1 MREIEL
7 LAPARNAEI
16 GIEAINCG
24 ADAVYIGAP
33 AFGARHAAANSVADI
48 ARLVE
53 YAHRYGVRVYV
64 TLNTILYDSEL
75 EQARKLACQLADV
88 GVDALIVQDMA
99 YGEMNLPLPLHA
111 STQMD
116 NRTAQDVCLLHKLGY
131 EQVVLAREL
140 GLDTIDKIHKACP
153 EARLEAFVH
162 GALCVSYS
170 GRCYASQHCFGRSA
184 NRGECAQFCRL
195 AFDLEDETGRKLL
208 KGKHLLSLRDMN
220 RSRHLEAM
228 LDAGISS
235 LKIEGRLKDLNY
247 VKNVV
252 AYYRKELDSVLAR
265 RKADYRRSSYGETH
279 LDFVPD
285 LAKCFNRGYTD
296 YFLTSHNADV
306 SSIDTPKYVGEPVGR
321 VKEIRRGSFTVSGMA
336 SFHNGDGLCYFNS
349 DGKLEGLRVNRVEN
363 NRLYPY
369 PFPKSLVEKTALF
382 RNRDVA
388 FEQAVERPTAP
399 RTIGVDISLRDVAD
413 GYILEITTESGRRVL
428 LEKQAEK
435 TLARTPQADR
445 IRKELSKLGDT
456 FFKANSVET
465 DLADNYF
472 IPVSFVAQWRR
483 ELVGLLLREMTQRRS
498 KESACGQLSH
508 TAILPV
514 EGDLDFCANVSN
526 KLARE
531 FYSRNGVGQIE
542 PAFEVAEPRG
552 EDGRVVIMT
561 CRHCV
566 KYTLGLCVKNKSGMF
581 GHKTLR
587 GQHQYRLSLP
597 DGRKFPL
604 DFDCRSCEMKVLAE
618 SDNTKNR
625 SHE

>member
-116 NRTAQDVCLLHKLGY
+116 NRTAQDVCRLHELGY

-140 GLDTIDKIHKACP
+140 GLDTIGEIHKACP

-170 GRCYASQHCFGRSA
+170 GRCYASQYSFGRSA

-369 PFPKSLVEKTALF
+369 PFPKSLLEKTALF

-399 RTIGVDISLRDVAD
+399 RTVGVDISLRDAPD
-413 GYILEITTESGRRVL
+413 GYRLEITTESGHRVL

-435 TLARTPQADR
+435 TLARTQQTDR

-456 FFKANSVET
+456 FFKANRVEI

-498 KESACGQLSH
+498 KESARGQLSH
-508 TAILPV
+508 TANLPM

-566 KYTLGLCVKNKSGMF
+566 KYTLGLCAKNKSGMF
-581 GHKTLR
+581 GHKTFR

>member
-7 LAPARNAEI
+7 LVPARNAEI

-53 YAHRYGVRVYV
+53 YAHRYGARVYV
-64 TLNTILYDSEL
+64 TLNTILYDNEL
-75 EQARKLACQLADV
+75 EQACKLACRLADV

-99 YGEMNLPLPLHA
+99 YCEMNLPLPLHA

-116 NRTAQDVCLLHKLGY
+116 NRTAQDVSRLHKLGY

-140 GLDTIDKIHKACP
+140 GLDAIGEIHKACP
-153 EARLEAFVH
+153 EVRLEAFVH

-170 GRCYASQHCFGRSA
+170 GRCYASQYCFGRSA

-252 AYYRKELDSVLAR
+252 GYYRQELDSILAR
-265 RKADYRRSSYGETH
+265 RKADYRRASYGETR

-399 RTIGVDISLRDVAD
+399 RTVGVDISLRDAAD
-413 GYILEITTESGRRVL
+413 GYRLEITTERGHHVV
-428 LEKQAEK
+428 LEKQAER
-435 TLARTPQADR
+435 TLARTPQTDR
-445 IRKELSKLGDT
+445 IKKELSKLGDT
-456 FFKANSVET
+456 FFKANRVEI

-472 IPVSFVAQWRR
+472 IPVSFLAQWRR
-483 ELVGLLLREMTQRRS
+483 ELVDLLLREMVQRP
-498 KESACGQLSH
+498 KESARGQLIH
-508 TAILPV
+508 TAILRM

-526 KLARE
+526 KLARD
-531 FYSRNGVGQIE
+531 FYSRNGVGRID
-542 PAFEVAEPRG
+542 PAFEIAEPRG
-552 EDGRVVIMT
+552 GDGRVVIMT

-581 GHKTLR
+581 SHKMLR

-604 DFDCRSCEMKVLAE
+604 EFDCRSCEMKVLAE
-618 SDNTKNR
+618 SHNPKNC